1 MADVG
6 AWTAAATA
14 CAAAIGT
21 VIAAV
26 RQPADVATL
35 RGEVKTAREEAP
47 VAIREAVAK
56 VAALID
62 PQLRSDINAL
72 AKRLTDLEEWRK
84 RRSERERDR
93 APSTQREP
101 MTSGPDL
108 LAATD
113 KEHERR
119 IALLEARTERM
130 DNALQDGRVT
140 LANITGKI
148 EAYLARKDDHR

>member
-1 MADVG
+1 VADVG

-47 VAIREAVAK
+47 IAIREAVSK

-62 PQLRSDINAL
+62 PQLRADINAL
-72 AKRLTDLEEWRK
+72 AKRLADLEDWRK
-84 RRSERERDR
+84 RIRERDR
-93 APSTQREP
+93 DRSPETQRGP
-101 MTSGPDL
+101 ATSGPDL

-113 KEHERR
+113 VEHARR
-119 IALLEARTERM
+119 IAHLEARADRVDT
-130 DNALQDGRVT
+130 ALADAREK
-140 LANITGKI
+140 LAGI
-148 EAYLARKDDHR
+148 LATVQSILALRGGP